1 VSSGREKRVTAGVLA
16 PPPVF
21 PVLVVVIAEIAR
33 AVRPIRAPWDA
44 YAWSWLIAL
53 GLLGAAIALLV
64 GSFVVFRRARTPVE
78 PWKQTRAI
86 VAAGPYAFSRN
97 PIYLAFLLIQL
108 AYAVARPNVWGVLL
122 LPLSVAALHWAVIVR
137 EERYLDRLFGEEYRA
152 YRARVRR
159 WV

>member
-1 VSSGREKRVTAGVLA
+1 MTGRREPRVTAGVLA

-21 PVLVVVIAEIAR
+21 PALVIVLSEVAR
-33 AVRPIRAPWDA
+33 AVRPIVAPWDTRT
-44 YAWSWLIAL
+44 WSWLVAL
-53 GLLGAAIALLV
+53 GLLFAALTLLIGA
-64 GSFVVFRRARTPVE
+64 FVVFRRARTPVE

-86 VAAGPYAFSRN
+86 VADGPYAFSRN

-108 AYAVARPNVWGVLL
+108 AYAVARPNVWGALL

-137 EERYLDRLFGEEYRA
+137 EERYLEQLFGDEYRT

-159 WV
+159 WL